1 MMEIKDSME
10 KLTKPGLWFV
20 KSMQPAMDISRMV
33 YEVAVKGCFALDIFT
48 SEEQIIQNE
57 VIALI
62 TKDLIEST
70 SDENERGWLEQEAT
84 EHRTHG
90 FFWYPEEMNDYVEE
104 GYFWRNQVVMHEIYF
119 LAPRNCCFHTAII
132 DSITELYY
140 EGETDLAKSLLLQEQ
155 EFLEYGCTA
164 IVFVSGHYSGSV
176 ADFID
181 SHLL

>member
-1 MMEIKDSME
+1 MEIVDSFE
-10 KLTKPGLWFV
+10 KIIRPGLWFV

-33 YEVAVKGCFALDIFT
+33 YEVAVKGCLALDIFT
-48 SEEQIIQNE
+48 CEKQIILNE

-62 TKDLIEST
+62 AKDLIEST

-104 GYFWRNQVVMHEIYF
+104 GYFWRNQVVMHEINF
-119 LAPRNCCFHTAII
+119 LAPRNCCFRTAII
-132 DSITELYY
+132 DSITGLYY
-140 EGETDLAKSLLLQEQ
+140 EGETDLAKSLFLQEQ

-164 IVFVSGHYSGSV
+164 IVFVPEHYSGTV

>member
-1 MMEIKDSME
+1 MEITDSIE

-33 YEVAVKGCFALDIFT
+33 YEVAVKGCLALDIFT
-48 SEEQIIQNE
+48 SEKQIIQNE

-62 TKDLIEST
+62 VKDLIDST
-70 SDENERGWLEQEAT
+70 SDENERGWLEQEVT

-90 FFWYPEEMNDYVEE
+90 FFWYPEEMNDYVEQD
-104 GYFWRNQVVMHEIYF
+104 YFWKNQVVVHEISF
-119 LAPRNCCFHTAII
+119 FAPRNCCFLTAII

-140 EGETDLAKSLLLQEQ
+140 EEETDLAKSLLLHEQ
-155 EFLEYGCTA
+155 DFLEYGCAA
-164 IVFVSGHYSGSV
+164 IVFVSNHYSGSV
-176 ADFID
+176 ADFIE